1 MVPVLNQEN
10 KPLFPCK
17 ERRAFALLSRK
28 DAIVYWQK
36 GIFCIKL
43 VRQET
48 DKREEYPQ
56 IALGI
61 DPGSKREGYTVA
73 TEKSVIL
80 NITTNT
86 PDWVKKHVETRRNLR
101 RSRRQRKT
109 PYRACR
115 SNRSVLSK
123 SNRIP
128 PSTKARWDAKLRMIK
143 FLLSIIPI
151 TIINVEDIAA
161 KTLPNKKRWN
171 TSFSPLEV
179 GKSWFYSEVEKLV
192 KLIKTEGYT
201 TKQHRDRQ
209 GYIKSKKKLDY
220 TWSAHNVDSH
230 SLTELALGKTI
241 KPYYGIYKI
250 EFLEYYKRQL
260 QVQNKLTNGIR
271 KQYGSTV
278 SLGMSRGSVV
288 KYKGKLGY
296 LGGSSKGKVAVHS
309 IITGKRIKQYVK
321 TGDIKVMHVTKRR
334 VQFLP
339 RLKPWVS
346 LHIFS

>member
-1 MVPVLNQEN
+1 MVPVLDKDKQ
-10 KPLFPCK
+10 PLMPCSEK
-17 ERRAFALLSRK
+17 RARLLMSRGQ
-28 DAIVYWQK
+28 AVAYWQK

-43 VRQET
+43 SKQPSG
-48 DKREEYPQ
+48 KNCQP
-56 IALGI
+56 IALGV

-109 PYRACR
+109 PYRVCR
-115 SNRSVLSK
+115 SNRSILSK

-128 PSTKARWDAKLRMIK
+128 PSTKARWGAKLRMIK

-151 TIINVEDIAA
+151 TICNVEDIAA
-161 KTLPNKKRWN
+161 LTKEGKAKWN

-179 GKSWFYSEVEKLV
+179 GKIWFYCEVEKIV
-192 KLIKTEGYT
+192 KLIKTEGFDTYSHRE
-201 TKQHRDRQ
+201 KQE
-209 GYIKSKKKLDY
+209 YKKSKNKLEY

-230 SLTELALGKTI
+230 SLTELALGTAV

-250 EFLEYYKRQL
+250 EFLEYYRRQL
-260 QVQNKLTNGIR
+260 QVQNKLTGDIR
-271 KQYGSTV
+271 KQYGTTI

-288 KYKGKLGY
+288 KYQDKLAY

-309 IITGKRIKQYVK
+309 IITGKRIKQHVK
-321 TGDIKVMHVTKRR
+321 AENIKVMHITKRR

-346 LHIFS
+346 LHNFS